1 MKFDIYEHSDFCIA
15 SDTDSCFFEA
25 TPQLKKRLGDEYY
38 KLPDDVLTQEVQNIA
53 EENSDKINNYLNS
66 LSQTLFNVP
75 RNRIEFKTET
85 IIKSA
90 YWSGKRRYAQYIVN
104 KEGIPTEEFDIK
116 GLDLMKSNF
125 PPLFRN
131 FGEKVIKDILFGK
144 SKADIDQDVLAFKS
158 SLNTID
164 WKHLLKPTGLK
175 KLGEYIERAP
185 MPGELFST
193 LKKKCP
199 VNTKA
204 AIITNDFIRF
214 KKQSAKYPEFSLGDK
229 MYYAQLKPNP
239 YKIDVIG
246 FNGYND
252 MPEITEIINKYIDR
266 EGLFDSIMRNKLETL
281 YSDIGWELRMNTFV
295 DDFFNFG

>member
-1 MKFDIYEHSDFCIA
+1 MKFNVEELNSHVRG
-15 SDTDSCFFEA
+15 SDTDSLIIGLESI
-25 TPQLKKRLGDEYY
+25 LRHRI
-38 KLPDDVLTQEVQNIA
+38 PDY
-53 EENSDKINNYLNS
+53 ENTSDD
-66 LSQTLFNVP
+66 
-75 RNRIEFKTET
+75 T
-85 IIKSA
+85 IIEEVKKLQSSIGDKLNDFQNDIA
-90 YWSGKRRYAQYIVN
+90 SRCFNSTQHYLDLKPEYIIKRVYWSGKRRYAQYIID
-104 KEGIPTEEFDIK
+104 KEGVKVEELDTK
-116 GLDLMKSNF
+116 GLDLIKSNF

>member
-1 MKFDIYEHSDFCIA
+1 MKFNVEELNSHVRG
-15 SDTDSCFFEA
+15 SDTDSLIIGLESILRRRIPDYENTSDDA
-25 TPQLKKRLGDEYY
+25 IIEEVKKLQSSIGD
-38 KLPDDVLTQEVQNIA
+38 KLNNFQNNIA
-53 EENSDKINNYLNS
+53 SRCFNSTQHYLD
-66 LSQTLFNVP
+66 LKP
-75 RNRIEFKTET
+75 EY
-85 IIKSA
+85 IIKRV
-90 YWSGKRRYAQYIVN
+90 YWSGKRRYAQYIID
-104 KEGIPTEEFDIK
+104 KEGVKVEELDTK
-116 GLDLMKSNF
+116 GLDLIKSNF

-295 DDFFNFG
+295 DDFFSFG

>member
-1 MKFDIYEHSDFCIA
+1 MKFNVEELNSHVRG
-15 SDTDSCFFEA
+15 SDTDSLIIGLESI
-25 TPQLKKRLGDEYY
+25 LRRRI
-38 KLPDDVLTQEVQNIA
+38 PDY
-53 EENSDKINNYLNS
+53 ENTSDD
-66 LSQTLFNVP
+66 
-75 RNRIEFKTET
+75 T
-85 IIKSA
+85 IIEEVKKLQSSIGDKLNDFQNDIA
-90 YWSGKRRYAQYIVN
+90 SRCFNSTQHYLDLKPEYIIKRVYWSGKRRYAQYIID
-104 KEGIPTEEFDIK
+104 KEGVKVEELDTK
-116 GLDLMKSNF
+116 GLDLIKSNF

>member
-1 MKFDIYEHSDFCIA
+1 MKFNVEELNSHVRG
-15 SDTDSCFFEA
+15 SDTDSLIIGLESILRHRIPDYENTSDDAIIEEVKKLQSSIGDKLNNFQNDIASRCFNS
-25 TPQLKKRLGDEYY
+25 TQHHLDLKPEY
-38 KLPDDVLTQEVQNIA
+38 
-53 EENSDKINNYLNS
+53 
-66 LSQTLFNVP
+66 
-75 RNRIEFKTET
+75 
-85 IIKSA
+85 IIKRV
-90 YWSGKRRYAQYIVN
+90 YWSGKRRYAQYIID
-104 KEGIPTEEFDIK
+104 KEGVKVEELDTK
-116 GLDLMKSNF
+116 GLDLIKSNF

-144 SKADIDQDVLAFKS
+144 SKVDIDKDVLAFKS

-239 YKIDVIG
+239 YKIEVIG

-266 EGLFDSIMRNKLETL
+266 EGLFDSIMRNKLQTL
-281 YSDIGWELRMNTFV
+281 YSDIGWDLKLNTFI
-295 DDFFNFG
+295 DDFFSFG